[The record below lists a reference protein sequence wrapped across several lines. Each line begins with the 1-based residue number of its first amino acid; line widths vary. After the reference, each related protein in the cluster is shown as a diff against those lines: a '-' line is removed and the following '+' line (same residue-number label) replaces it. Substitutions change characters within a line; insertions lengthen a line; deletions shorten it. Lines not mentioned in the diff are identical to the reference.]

1 MQLADNKWNEVN
13 YMAAVI
19 RFIGTLGGKALSWAK
34 SHKETIYNWYKNGLS
49 FNWISDKI
57 DQIIAKF

>member
-1 MQLADNKWNEVN
+1 
-13 YMAAVI
+13 MAAVI